1 MYLVADV
8 PFGLLPLDGELA
20 GEGNLVDSPLLDGPV
35 HRLLQ
40 PLHFFLEK
48 PNDCTVSSCSR
59 KSGKIPTLEYS
70 IFQLF

>member
-40 PLHFFLEK
+40 PLYFLLEK
-48 PNDCTVSSCSR
+48 PNERAVSSCSR

-70 IFQLF
+70 IFQFF